1 MQNFISVR
9 WLLRLITTKYTYL
22 PLPSYNIIYIPLL
35 SLLPLPPSIVTDAE
49 VDKALGGSSLPGVT
63 VGQFLE
69 PLQEREPVAKKRS
82 LRLQIRSQQC
92 HRLPDFDEE
101 TRQSHQNRASVVH
114 NRAGV

>member
-1 MQNFISVR
+1 MQNFISAR
-9 WLLRLITTKYTYL
+9 WLLRLITAKSYL
-22 PLPSYNIIYIPLL
+22 PLPSYILYIP
-35 SLLPLPPSIVTDAE
+35 LLPLPPSIVTDAE

-69 PLQEREPVAKKRS
+69 PLQEGEPVAKKRS